1 MLGTDFT
8 GLQDNGAKSMKN
20 MFLALWAYRHFIFSS
35 IKNEVH
41 ARFSRSKLGALW
53 MILQPLAQSA
63 IYALV
68 LSQLL
73 AARLP
78 GATSAY
84 SYAIYLMSGMV
95 AWALFNEL
103 VTRSM
108 AMFVENAAIMKK
120 IMFPRICLPVI
131 TTGSALL
138 NNVLLMLATMFIFAL
153 IGHWPS
159 SSLAWLPFLVV
170 VTVCFGM
177 ALGMILGILNVFV
190 RDVGQAAG
198 VVLQL
203 WFWLTPVVYM
213 IDIVPAPLQKYF
225 AWNPMYHIVKGFQA
239 VLFRGAAPELQGI
252 MVILLGSLVL
262 LVLSLVLFRRAAPD
276 MVDVL

>member
-1 MLGTDFT
+1 M
-8 GLQDNGAKSMKN
+8 KSMF
-20 MFLALWAYRHFIFSS
+20 MALWAYRHFVVSS
-35 IKNEVH
+35 IRNDIRTRF
-41 ARFSRSKLGALW
+41 ARSRLGALW

-68 LSQLL
+68 LSQVL

-78 GATSAY
+78 GSTSAY

-95 AWALFNEL
+95 AWALFSEL
-103 VTRSM
+103 VLRSM

-120 IMFPRICLPVI
+120 IMFPRICLPAV
-131 TTGSALL
+131 TVGSALL
-138 NNVLLMLATMFIFAL
+138 NNVLLMLATLFIFAL

-159 SSLAWLPFLVV
+159 ASVAWLPVLVL
-170 VTVCFGM
+170 VTVSFGM
-177 ALGMILGILNVFV
+177 ALGMIIGVLNVFV

-198 VVLQL
+198 VILQL

-213 IDIVPAPLQKYF
+213 IDIVPASLLKYF
-225 AWNPMYHIVKGFQA
+225 TLNPMYHVVSGYQA
-239 VLFRGAAPELQGI
+239 VLYQGAAPQIQSLL
-252 MVILLGSLVL
+252 VITLGSVL
-262 LVLSLVLFRRAAPD
+262 LLLFSLFLFRRAAPD